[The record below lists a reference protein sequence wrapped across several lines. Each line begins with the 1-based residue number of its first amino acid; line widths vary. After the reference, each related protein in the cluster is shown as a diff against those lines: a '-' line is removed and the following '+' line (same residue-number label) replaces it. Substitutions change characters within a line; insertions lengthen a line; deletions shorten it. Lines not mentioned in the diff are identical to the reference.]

1 MTMKTIKYSILA
13 LIAAG
18 AFVCSCEE
26 EPEVGST
33 LYPEA
38 EETFEPRVYI
48 NETDIIGNTA
58 ELSVI
63 QTPQDVLAPDNISFY
78 LRLTKAAA
86 EDVQVSVALDTP
98 EAEGYTSLSSS
109 SVNLINPTV
118 TIPAG
123 KLVSSEPVTLGFV
136 MSEEFK
142 GDWTNAITSVRI
154 SEVSSPDVLIGS
166 DHNTLTAHLEKEF
179 TNFKG
184 QSSADLDGLVQI
196 PYDSYTV
203 DAWSY
208 DDYSTYGS
216 WEETSNLSDGSS
228 STFVGNSYG
237 YLDIVIT
244 FDQPV
249 PVSALSFCY
258 YYYSGYCPKDI
269 EIFTSDDYVNWTS
282 QVAFA
287 NTLQPRESTEEIPVV
302 FYSPLTCKYI
312 EFYVYSCFYSAV
324 YGNYYLFPSVSEMK
338 LYTAE

>member
-1 MTMKTIKYSILA
+1 MKTIKYSILA
-13 LIAAG
+13 LISAG

-58 ELSVI
+58 ELSVV

-78 LRLTKAAA
+78 LRLTKAAT
-86 EDVQVSVALDTP
+86 EDVQVTVSLDSP
-98 EAEGYTSLSSS
+98 EAEGFTSLTSS
-109 SVNLINPTV
+109 SVNLVNPTV

-123 KLVSSEPVTLGFV
+123 KLVSSGPVTLEFV
-136 MSEEFK
+136 MSDEFK
-142 GDWTNAITSVRI
+142 GDWTKAITSAKI

-166 DHNTLTAHLEKEF
+166 DHNTITARLEKKF

-184 QSSADLDGLVQI
+184 QSSDDLKNLVQI
-196 PYDSYTV
+196 PYDRYTV
-203 DAWSY
+203 DAWSC
-208 DDYSTYGS
+208 DDYYVYGT
-216 WEETSNLSDGSS
+216 WEGTSNLSDGSS
-228 STFVGNSYG
+228 STYVGYEYG

-244 FDQPV
+244 FDKPV

-258 YYYSGYCPKDI
+258 YNSSGWCPKDI

-282 QVAFA
+282 QAALSNAV
-287 NTLQPRESTEEIPVV
+287 QPRKNTDEVPVV
-302 FYSPLTCKYI
+302 FYSPLTCKYL
-312 EFYVYSCFYSAV
+312 EFYVYSCFWSAG
-324 YGNYYLFPSVSEMK
+324 YGYDYWYPAVSEMK
-338 LYTAE
+338 LYTTE